1 MAINVRKMVDKF
13 FRWNGAKRE
22 FEQRGIQGAI
32 LPYSLYFNQAI
43 AANANPYTIA
53 ASGSITR
60 PASYKNPYSANNGL
74 DDGFGNPFL
83 ARNITYSD
91 SAGESNSAFTVMMEE
106 AGLGRYFSNAPVH
119 IQTIGGTALTPASF
133 RYPYIFP
140 SNVNLVAAFNKIS
153 GGSVT
158 ARMYL
163 NGEMYFP
170 YTTQIQADMN
180 DRKMLSIG
188 LARLMEQRKYVMP
201 FWMTT
206 DNGGISLL
214 NGASGTFFSTIGDHA
229 FEAYALTVWSTGSF
243 KLTIQEVKTKQT
255 LMNGKITK
263 TNGFG
268 DGNFPYILPT
278 TYLVPAGY
286 KLQYKIDNLYA
297 GTNVIYLT
305 IQGRRILAPLSDPS
319 KIRGMLRDIEAPAD
333 F

>member
-13 FRWNGAKRE
+13 FQWNGATRQFQQKGM
-22 FEQRGIQGAI
+22 QQAI
-32 LPYSLYFNQAI
+32 LPYSLYFNPAI
-43 AANANPYTIA
+43 LANANPYTIA

-83 ARNITYSD
+83 ARNLTFSD
-91 SAGESNSAFTVMMEE
+91 SAGETNSAFTLQMEE
-106 AGLGRYFSNAPVH
+106 SGLGRYFSNAPIH
-119 IQTIGGTALTPASF
+119 IQTIAGTALTPAF
-133 RYPYIFP
+133 LREPYIFP
-140 SNVNLVAAFNKIS
+140 SNVNLVANFNKIS
-153 GGSVT
+153 GGAVT
-158 ARMYL
+158 VRVYL

-170 YTTQIQADMN
+170 YTTQIQASMEE
-180 DRKMLSIG
+180 RKSLSVG
-188 LARLMEQRKYVMP
+188 LARLMERRKYVMP

-206 DNGGISLL
+206 DNGGVSLAS
-214 NGASGTFFSTIGDHA
+214 GASGTFFSTIGDHA

-263 TNGFG
+263 DNGFG

-286 KLQYKIDNLYA
+286 KLQYKIDNLFA
-297 GTNVIYLT
+297 GTNVIYITL
-305 IQGRRILAPLSDPS
+305 QGRRIMAPLADPA
-319 KIRGMLRDIEAPAD
+319 KIRDMLEDTKVSAD